1 MENTGRIL
9 RGLTPTA
16 RKILFGETAGSSL
29 DADFSYATRVD
40 CAHLLALAECGI
52 VGRARAARLL
62 REIEKLRSSNFGPL
76 RSLPAPRGLFLLY
89 EDYLIEKLGPETGG
103 VLQTARS
110 RNDLNAT
117 VLRMRLRAPYLRLLG
132 EALRLQAVLIR
143 RARRFARVV
152 MPAYTHYQAAVPITY
167 GHYLAGLAQAVGRDI
182 EEIFCA
188 GSGLR
193 FCPLGAGA
201 VGGTSL
207 PIDTARTAALLGFER
222 PTANS
227 IDAVG
232 SRDLILR
239 LLSAQ
244 AIFGVTL
251 SRLAAD
257 FLLWATAEFG
267 FLTFPDELVGSSSM
281 MPQKRNPFLLEHVQ
295 GRSASASGAF
305 VAAASAM
312 HAKPFTNSIAVGT
325 EAVSHIWKALQDT
338 TEATILARLVVAGA
352 EPDRES
358 MLRRATDGYTQATE
372 LANRL
377 ALGGEVSFRTA
388 HRSVGAIIRQA
399 MERGGEPLD
408 KAVARWQEEGGQA
421 LPLEGLDPDSI
432 AAATSYGG
440 GPGPASL
447 EGQLKGLGDNWRG
460 DRARR
465 RLQAQGWK
473 KADESLAVAVRDFC
487 YAAGEETRRTPP
499 PARVRP
505 EIV

>member
-16 RKILFGETAGSSL
+16 RKILFGETADSSI
-29 DADFSYATRVD
+29 DADFSYATQVD
-40 CAHLLALAECGI
+40 CAHLLALAERGI
-52 VGRARAARLL
+52 VEEARAARLL
-62 REIEKLRSSNFGPL
+62 QEIEQLRSSNFAPL
-76 RSLPAPRGLFLLY
+76 RNLSAPRGLFLLY
-89 EDYLIEKLGPETGG
+89 EDYLIEKLGAETGG
-103 VLQTARS
+103 ILQTARS

-117 VLRMRLRAPYLRLLG
+117 VLRMRLRVPYLGLLD
-132 EALRLQAVLIR
+132 EALRIQAVLIR

-182 EEIFCA
+182 AELFSA

-207 PIDTARTAALLGFER
+207 PIDTARTATLLGFER
-222 PTANS
+222 PAANS

-257 FLLWATAEFG
+257 FLLWSTVEFG
-267 FLTFPDELVGSSSM
+267 FLKLPDELVGSSSM

-295 GRSASASGAF
+295 GRSASALGAF

-325 EAVSHIWKALQDT
+325 EAVSHIWKAMQHT
-338 TEATILARLVVAGA
+338 TEATILARLLVAGA

-358 MLRRATDGYTQATE
+358 MLKRATDGYTQATE

-388 HRSVGAIIRQA
+388 HQSVGAIIRQA
-399 MERGGEPLD
+399 IERGGEPLPE
-408 KAVARWQEEGGQA
+408 AVARWQEQGGQ
-421 LPLEGLDPDSI
+421 PVSLEGLDPDSI
-432 AAATSYGG
+432 ATATIYGG
-440 GPGPASL
+440 GPGPASQ
-447 EGQLKGLGDNWRG
+447 EQQLQELGHSWKGN
-460 DRARR
+460 RARK
-465 RLQAQGWK
+465 RLQAQEWK
-473 KADESLAVAVRDFC
+473 KADDALAVAVRDFC
-487 YAAGEETRRTPP
+487 RAAAARESLET
-499 PARVRP
+499 ARA
-505 EIV
+505 

>member
-9 RGLTPTA
+9 RGLTPAA
-16 RKILFGETAGSSL
+16 RKILFGATVDASI
-29 DADFSYATRVD
+29 DADFSYATQVD
-40 CAHLLALAECGI
+40 CAHLLTLAECGI
-52 VGRARAARLL
+52 IERGRVARLL
-62 REIEKLRSSNFGPL
+62 QEIEALRASNFAPL
-76 RSLPAPRGLFLLY
+76 RSLSAPRGLFLLY
-89 EDYLIEKLGPETGG
+89 EDYLIEKLGAETGG

-117 VLRMRLRAPYLRLLG
+117 VLRVRLRTPYLRLLD

-182 EEIFCA
+182 AALFCA
-188 GSGLR
+188 GSDLR

-207 PIDTARTAALLGFER
+207 PIDTARTATLLGFER

-227 IDAVG
+227 VDAVG
-232 SRDLILR
+232 ARDLILR

-257 FLLWATAEFG
+257 FLLWSTVEFG

-295 GRSASASGAF
+295 GRSALALGAF

-325 EAVSHIWKALQDT
+325 EAVSPIWKALQDT
-338 TEATILARLVVAGA
+338 TEATILARLSVAGA
-352 EPDRES
+352 QPEREA

-399 MERGGEPLD
+399 IERGGEPLHH
-408 KAVARWQEEGGQA
+408 AVARWQEEGGQSVS
-421 LPLEGLDPDSI
+421 LEGLDPDSI
-432 AAATSYGG
+432 AAATIYGG
-440 GPGPASL
+440 GPGTASH
-447 EGQLKGLGDNWRG
+447 EEHLKELVNNWKEN
-460 DRARR
+460 RARK
-465 RLQAQGWK
+465 RLQAQEWK
-473 KADESLAVAVRDFC
+473 KADESLAVAVRTFIKQQVIRKHG
-487 YAAGEETRRTPP
+487 A
-499 PARVRP
+499 
-505 EIV
+505 